1 MRTAMK
7 YKKEVKELMD
17 WLKLEQNSAAKL
29 AAHMGY
35 KTSNTISKWIKEKA
49 IPQRQIEA
57 VLEFI
62 RK

>member
-1 MRTAMK
+1 MK
-7 YKKEVKELMD
+7 YKKEVKELLD
-17 WLKLEQNSAAKL
+17 WLKIEQNGAAKL

-35 KTSNTISKWIKEKA
+35 KTSSTIGKWVKQKS